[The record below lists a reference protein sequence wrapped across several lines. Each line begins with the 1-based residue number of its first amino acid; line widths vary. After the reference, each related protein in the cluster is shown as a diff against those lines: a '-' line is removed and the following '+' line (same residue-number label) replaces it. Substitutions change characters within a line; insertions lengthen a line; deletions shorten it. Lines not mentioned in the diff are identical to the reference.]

1 MPMQKLDRNQS
12 RIMGAK
18 KCPSLLVPS
27 LWKKYSST
35 STAQEMPITPSASD
49 TASFYIMA
57 ITMPYII
64 SLTVHAVTI
73 PEACTVKIC
82 MGNNAATK

>member
-1 MPMQKLDRNQS
+1 
-12 RIMGAK
+12 
-18 KCPSLLVPS
+18 
-27 LWKKYSST
+27 
-35 STAQEMPITPSASD
+35 
-49 TASFYIMA
+49 MA